1 MRHLLFDEIEDL
13 TCKEKIRGYSQYV
26 NRLMNVLLLLFLGV
40 NILCWMVFENDLL
53 SLGLAMVS
61 IILYRFLFTL
71 KINAYIHH
79 MAQDLLYK
87 RCDPYRMTLIM
98 DHLLD
103 HHKIETMF
111 GEYILM
117 TSLREQDN
125 HERIK
130 RFDKSIKNN
139 VFKSCELTSSLSL
152 CKYE

>member
-1 MRHLLFDEIEDL
+1 MLIF
-13 TCKEKIRGYSQYV
+13 
-26 NRLMNVLLLLFLGV
+26 
-40 NILCWMVFENDLL
+40 
-53 SLGLAMVS
+53 
-61 IILYRFLFTL
+61 IIWHRIY
-71 KINAYIHH
+71 Y
-79 MAQDLLYK
+79 YK

-130 RFDKSIKNN
+130 DLIKH
-139 VFKSCELTSSLSL
+139 KIRI
-152 CKYE
+152 